1 MTTGWLFLLLLVVSS
16 QSVDSQTTSDE
27 VCDEQKLCVMIAD
40 MQRLLENQQ
49 QLFRQHQLLLQQV
62 EANTKCRGKSQFN
75 THNMFC
81 INFASNQNFN
91 AILNNVLALILATWP
106 SLTT

>member
-1 MTTGWLFLLLLVVSS
+1 MTTGWLLLLLVVVSS

-27 VCDEQKLCVMIAD
+27 VCDEQQLCGMITD
-40 MQRLLENQQ
+40 MQRLLEIQQ

-81 INFASNQNFN
+81 INLTCSLNLN
-91 AILNNVLALILATWP
+91 AILNNVLALILANWP